1 MMTVDE
7 IANFDM
13 IGGLSPDMSLT
24 GIRAPRLITVV
35 YEMRTE
41 SLRVLCEVCERYSLS

>member
-1 MMTVDE
+1 LPIEDDHVVNLIRVMMTVDE

-13 IGGLSPDMSLT
+13 
-24 GIRAPRLITVV
+24 IRAPRLITVV

-41 SLRVLCEVCERYSLS
+41 SLRIVCEPYSFP

>member
-13 IGGLSPDMSLT
+13 IEGLSPDMSLT
-24 GIRAPRLITVV
+24 GIRAPHLITVV

-41 SLRVLCEVCERYSLS
+41 SLRVLCEVCEPYSFP